1 MNRWKRRERQRG
13 LTLIEICVSMVVL
26 ATAVMGMAATMMT
39 GIAANRQYQMNTM
52 VLARAQGYVE
62 LLNNLQFGDGDDDAL
77 PEPDSADD
85 EIAALFDPEVEVGG
99 NPPSLH
105 ALARTID
112 DLPGDVL
119 DLGTIDGFP
128 SAGVPG
134 DFLIRVTNNV
144 MSTLT
149 FPEAV
154 DPDGDGV
161 PDGAAA
167 LLLGSFVEQDEGE
180 GCFEDD
186 DDADQSMELFGF
198 EVFYRPNF
206 PANAQPR
213 LVLRGIR
220 AQDP

>member
-1 MNRWKRRERQRG
+1 MKRHVRQRG
-13 LTLIEICVSMVVL
+13 LTLIEICVAMVVL

-52 VLARAQGYVE
+52 VLARAQGYIE

-77 PEPDSADD
+77 AEPDSPDD
-85 EIAALFDPEVEVGG
+85 TIAALFDPENEVGAS
-99 NPPSLH
+99 PPSLYS
-105 ALARTID
+105 LARTIN
-112 DLPGDVL
+112 DLPGQVL

-128 SAGVPG
+128 AAGVPG

-144 MSTLT
+144 QSALE
-149 FPEAV
+149 FPAAV

-167 LLLGSFVEQDEGE
+167 LLLGSFVEQEAGE